1 MSFGMPCAQLV
12 LHCCLSPCRSSQKQ
26 DLPICHVLS
35 CPAYSAHTAS
45 PVMTVLA
52 AAFALAAL
60 TALRQLEQPEL
71 SGIMGKAICTEL
83 PVHDG

>member
-1 MSFGMPCAQLV
+1 
-12 LHCCLSPCRSSQKQ
+12 
-26 DLPICHVLS
+26 
-35 CPAYSAHTAS
+35 
-45 PVMTVLA
+45 MTVLA

>member
-1 MSFGMPCAQLV
+1 
-12 LHCCLSPCRSSQKQ
+12 
-26 DLPICHVLS
+26 
-35 CPAYSAHTAS
+35 
-45 PVMTVLA
+45 MTVLA
-52 AAFALAAL
+52 AAFVLAAL